1 MIDLEK
7 DDDKKLLRE
16 INQEEPYKFPVGST
30 IRGGEAW
37 TKIADNLVQCGLVK
51 ASQSSVCNQFNSSME
66 KNHARVKEE
75 NKASEVE
82 VKFVEEY

>member
-1 MIDLEK
+1 M
-7 DDDKKLLRE
+7 
-16 INQEEPYKFPVGST
+16 
-30 IRGGEAW
+30 
-37 TKIADNLVQCGLVK
+37 K

>member
-1 MIDLEK
+1 MTINYLERST
-7 DDDKKLLRE
+7 KKSHTNFLLGQLSE
-16 INQEEPYKFPVGST
+16 
-30 IRGGEAW
+30 GGEAW

-75 NKASEVE
+75 NKASKVE